1 MFNRLK
7 KLKSAFGPS
16 LTKRRVAPVMTR
28 LARDERGV
36 IIIMFALLLPIMI
49 GFIGMG
55 VEVAY
60 WFQDR
65 RDLQAAADA
74 GALAGAYEVA
84 EDRVSSA
91 EAVAQREAE
100 ANGWS
105 SSNGDTIL
113 VNNDQ
118 INSTFPSSGNFD
130 DDSNAVE
137 VILTRTL
144 QPLFIGYFMDNLT
157 LTAGA
162 VATVVAGA
170 TEACVLALGNGLSP
184 GASAITVNGGVDV
197 VFDGCTL
204 ATNSENSKAIKVSGT
219 IQADCAYIQGGGAL
233 QEVGGGTLTTTKCS
247 GTKAGQPEVADPY
260 ADIAEPSFADCGSNN
275 GTAAD
280 SPLSADVYCKITVSG
295 GDDLVMTEGT
305 YFIDQGDFKVTGGTV
320 TATDAAGVTIVFGDS
335 SGGNNCGIVNVTGG
349 ELDMTAPPDEAD
361 TYTGILFFRHS
372 SCSSSGGDFSFTG
385 NSDSTLIGAMY
396 NPGAGINFSGGTSVS
411 GACLQLIGNQVTFSG
426 DGTIGNDCD
435 GTGVSGIEA
444 GGKGSLVE

>member
-130 DDSNAVE
+130 TDDNAIE

-170 TEACVLALGNGLSP
+170 TEACVLALGSGLAP
-184 GASAITVNGGVDV
+184 GASD
-197 VFDGCTL
+197 
-204 ATNSENSKAIKVSGT
+204 
-219 IQADCAYIQGGGAL
+219 
-233 QEVGGGTLTTTKCS
+233 
-247 GTKAGQPEVADPY
+247 
-260 ADIAEPSFADCGSNN
+260 
-275 GTAAD
+275 
-280 SPLSADVYCKITVSG
+280 ITVSG
-295 GDDLVMTEGT
+295 GASVTMSGCTFATNSTNNAAIKL
-305 YFIDQGDFKVTGGTV
+305 TGGGSL
-320 TATDAAGVTIVFGDS
+320 TADCVY
-335 SGGNNCGIVNVTGG
+335 SGGGITG
-349 ELDMTAPPDEAD
+349 TPTTTTCA
-361 TYTGILFFRHS
+361 S
-372 SCSSSGGDFSFTG
+372 
-385 NSDSTLIGAMY
+385 
-396 NPGAGINFSGGTSVS
+396 PGKT
-411 GACLQLIGNQVTFSG
+411 NQP
-426 DGTIGNDCD
+426 TI
-435 GTGVSGIEA
+435 SEP
-444 GGKGSLVE
+444 